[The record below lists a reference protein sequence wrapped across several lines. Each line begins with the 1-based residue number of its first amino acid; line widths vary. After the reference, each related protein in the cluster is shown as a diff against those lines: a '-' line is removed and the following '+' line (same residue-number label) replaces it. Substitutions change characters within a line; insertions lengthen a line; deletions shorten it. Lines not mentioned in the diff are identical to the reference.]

1 MPLLTLAAPTPATP
15 VNAITVNDWCT
26 PAADCVLAT
35 VTLVNAAGAG
45 AVQISATPNCV
56 FARARRVHVRPAPAI
71 VSVCAF
77 GAAGPS
83 DAANATRTSPP
94 PVVLN
99 AAVVRLPRPSEKT
112 IFSTVGTAVA
122 GPLEITSATALDGA
136 TVPPPIG

>member
-26 PAADCVLAT
+26 PAADCVLDT
-35 VTLVNAAGAG
+35 VTLVNAAGAEV
-45 AVQISATPNCV
+45 VQISATPNCV
-56 FARARRVHVRPAPAI
+56 FARARRVHVRPAPVI

-83 DAANATRTSPP
+83 AGGTATRPSP

-112 IFSTVGTAVA
+112 ILSTVGTAVAA
-122 GPLEITSATALDGA
+122 GPLEITSATAL
-136 TVPPPIG
+136 

>member
-1 MPLLTLAAPTPATP
+1 MPLPTLAAPTPATP

-26 PAADCVLAT
+26 PAADCVLDT

-56 FARARRVHVRPAPAI
+56 LARARRVHVRPAPAI

-94 PVVLN
+94 AGVLK
-99 AAVVRLPRPSEKT
+99 AAVGRFPRPSREN
-112 IFSTVGTAVA
+112 IFSTGGA
-122 GPLEITSATALDGA
+122 GGRPRPPQDPDRTPPHRAT
-136 TVPPPIG
+136 

>member
-26 PAADCVLAT
+26 PAADCVLDT
-35 VTLVNAAGAG
+35 VTLVNAAGAEV
-45 AVQISATPNCV
+45 VQISATPNCV

-83 DAANATRTSPP
+83 DAANATSTSPAAG
-94 PVVLN
+94 VLET
-99 AAVVRLPRPSEKT
+99 AGPCPATASQKKGPSSVRTPRPA
-112 IFSTVGTAVA
+112 GTPHDAQPA
-122 GPLEITSATALDGA
+122 PPSAQPPGPA
-136 TVPPPIG
+136 